1 MKRIIVPVDFSIH
14 SEYAL
19 ETASILAKK
28 YQAEII
34 VLHMLEIANAILTNS
49 ASELQAEGAYFL
61 KIAEQ
66 KFATFLDKPY
76 LNGIK
81 VTPVIKHFKV
91 FSEVNAIAISHKADL
106 IIMGSQGVSGLKEIL
121 IGSNT
126 EKMVR
131 YSEVPVLV
139 VKEHPILTDFETVVF
154 ASSFSNEDINAYKKA
169 KQLFES
175 LGISMYLVYVNTPS
189 ISFNSTN
196 EIQKKIASF
205 LKQADGNLSNI
216 KYVNYVSD
224 YTIEKGILNFADSIK
239 ADLIAIA
246 THGKKGITHFIEGS
260 LSEDVANHSALPVMT
275 FKI

>member
-1 MKRIIVPVDFSIH
+1 MKKIIVPVDFSIH

-19 ETASILAKK
+19 ETASIIAKK
-28 YQAEII
+28 YKAEII
-34 VLHMLEIANAILTNS
+34 VLHMLEIANTILTNS
-49 ASELQAEGAYFL
+49 ANELQTEGAFLL

-66 KFATFLDKPY
+66 KFTTFLDKSY
-76 LNGIK
+76 LKGVK
-81 VTPVIKHFKV
+81 VTPVVKHFKI
-91 FSEVNAIAISHKADL
+91 FSEVNAIAVSHKADL

-131 YSEVPVLV
+131 YSDVPVLV

-154 ASSFSNEDINAYKKA
+154 ASCFSKEDINAYLKA
-169 KQLFES
+169 KKLFEA
-175 LGISMYLVYVNTPS
+175 LNINMYLVYVNTPNL
-189 ISFNSTN
+189 SFNSTN
-196 EIQKKIASF
+196 EMQKKIASF
-205 LKQADGNLSNI
+205 LKQADGNLSNM

-260 LSEDVANHSALPVMT
+260 LSEDVANHSVLPVMT

>member
-66 KFATFLDKPY
+66 KFTAFLDKSY
-76 LNGIK
+76 LNDIK

-131 YSEVPVLV
+131 YSDVPVLV
-139 VKEHPILTDFETVVF
+139 VKEHPILTDFETAVF
-154 ASSFSNEDINAYKKA
+154 ASSFSKDDINAYKKA
-169 KQLFES
+169 RQLFES

-205 LKQADGNLSNI
+205 LKQADGNLSNM

>member
-1 MKRIIVPVDFSIH
+1 MKKIIVPVDFSIH

-66 KFATFLDKPY
+66 KFTTFLDKPY
-76 LNGIK
+76 LIGIK

-131 YSEVPVLV
+131 YSDVPVLV
-139 VKEHPILTDFETVVF
+139 VKEHPILTDFETAVF
-154 ASSFSNEDINAYKKA
+154 ASSFSKDDINAYKKA
-169 KQLFES
+169 RQLFES

-205 LKQADGNLSNI
+205 LKQADGNLSNM